1 MKMLENSPVNCGDRP
16 HPDKLCK
23 KKHIWFWREW
33 KKHRDGLYYCCLKWM
48 GGNVMD
54 AEDALSESMLKAW
67 KKMGD
72 NPENIY
78 NFKSYLY
85 KTTHHVC
92 IDMQRKKNRSKN
104 KIVSFDR
111 LDEARILSPMQEHRN
126 MSLEEAEA
134 RKMIEKAIQSLP
146 DRIRETFILHYYG
159 ALSYKEIAEKQELSY
174 TNVRKRVSEGRL
186 MLTEKLR
193 MYFLD

>member
-1 MKMLENSPVNCGDRP
+1 MLENLPVNCGDRP
-16 HPDKLCK
+16 HSGKPCK

-33 KKHRDGLYYCCLKWM
+33 KKHRDFLYYCCLKWM
-48 GGNVMD
+48 RGNVMD

-67 KKMGD
+67 KRMGD
-72 NPENIY
+72 NPENIS

-85 KTTHHVC
+85 KITYHVC

-111 LDEARILSPMQEHRN
+111 LDETRMLSPMQEHGN
-126 MSLEEAEA
+126 MSMEEAEA

-146 DRIRETFILHYYG
+146 DRVRETFILYYYG
-159 ALSYKEIAEKQELSY
+159 DLSYQEIAEKQELSY
-174 TNVRKRVSEGRL
+174 TNVRKRVSQGRL
-186 MLTEKLR
+186 MLTGKLR
-193 MYFLD
+193 MYFLH